1 MGPIFDEKVTE
12 KWNLLVPWI
21 VYGPTDVLKMA
32 EKSKFLAIVH
42 AQYMNSSL
50 CLQLRVQPKKKKKK
64 RKKEN
69 AKEEN
74 TGAESKQA
82 LSDHETINC

>member
-1 MGPIFDEKVTE
+1 
-12 KWNLLVPWI
+12 
-21 VYGPTDVLKMA
+21 MA
-32 EKSKFLAIVH
+32 KKSKFLAIVH

-50 CLQLRVQPKKKKKK
+50 CLQLRVQPKKKN

-74 TGAESKQA
+74 TYAESKQA

>member
-1 MGPIFDEKVTE
+1 MHS
-12 KWNLLVPWI
+12 KWTVAFVSNYACNP
-21 VYGPTDVLKMA
+21 
-32 EKSKFLAIVH
+32 
-42 AQYMNSSL
+42 
-50 CLQLRVQPKKKKKK
+50 KKKKK

-74 TGAESKQA
+74 TYAESKQA